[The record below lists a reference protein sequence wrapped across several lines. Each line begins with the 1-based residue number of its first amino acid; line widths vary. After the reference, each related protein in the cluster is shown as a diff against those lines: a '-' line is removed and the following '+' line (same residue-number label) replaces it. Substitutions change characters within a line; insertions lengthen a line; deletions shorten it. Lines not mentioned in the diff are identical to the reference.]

1 MNDLKKILFLLNP
14 RLKIRFIILII
25 LVIWGTILEMLSIS
39 LLIPILNILTGT
51 LQDSINFLIENNLN
65 FLIPF
70 LDFKKILI
78 IFLVIYVLK
87 IFFRLYLIHY
97 QNDFIFTFFTVL
109 LNRLYK
115 KYIFKDYLFHL
126 KNNSGILIRNLLS
139 EIHQCSIGFMGA
151 ISSIIIEFI
160 IIIGL
165 ISILV
170 VYKPYE
176 VISFV
181 TLTGLVALIIILI
194 LKKKSKVLGK
204 DRQKYSL
211 INVNNIMQSFGGI
224 KEIIVNSKENE
235 VIKKFYYNSLDLKK
249 VNYLFQ
255 VLNQMPKLIL
265 ELLVIISIVGLLFY
279 LISSGVPSSEVIIFF
294 GLLIGIFSRVM
305 PSIYKLSTSYIN
317 LSYYRPAVEL
327 LFKELK
333 NDNYNESESSLIDE
347 NNFELDFKEKI
358 EMKDISFSYPDN
370 SEETLSKA
378 NLIINK
384 GDKIGIYGE
393 SGSGKST
400 IIDILIGLLQPT
412 QGKILVDNNDI
423 KNNKRKW
430 FSKIGYVP
438 QNIFLNDDDIR
449 NNIIFYDKEE
459 NINLNRYKEAI
470 KIAQLETLLID
481 KDNKVNTNIGER
493 GIQLSGGQRQR
504 IGLARSL
511 YKNSEILIFDE
522 STNALDETNETNF
535 LDGIFSLKSNRTII
549 IISHKRAILSR
560 CNRILT
566 IKDKKI
572 IES

>member
-265 ELLVIISIVGLLFY
+265 ELLVIISISLDHSIILFASCASI
-279 LISSGVPSSEVIIFF
+279 LNSAINPF
-294 GLLIGIFSRVM
+294 LIFS
-305 PSIYKLSTSYIN
+305 
-317 LSYYRPAVEL
+317 
-327 LFKELK
+327 
-333 NDNYNESESSLIDE
+333 
-347 NNFELDFKEKI
+347 
-358 EMKDISFSYPDN
+358 
-370 SEETLSKA
+370 
-378 NLIINK
+378 
-384 GDKIGIYGE
+384 
-393 SGSGKST
+393 
-400 IIDILIGLLQPT
+400 
-412 QGKILVDNNDI
+412 
-423 KNNKRKW
+423 
-430 FSKIGYVP
+430 
-438 QNIFLNDDDIR
+438 
-449 NNIIFYDKEE
+449 
-459 NINLNRYKEAI
+459 
-470 KIAQLETLLID
+470 
-481 KDNKVNTNIGER
+481 
-493 GIQLSGGQRQR
+493 
-504 IGLARSL
+504 
-511 YKNSEILIFDE
+511 
-522 STNALDETNETNF
+522 
-535 LDGIFSLKSNRTII
+535 
-549 IISHKRAILSR
+549 
-560 CNRILT
+560 
-566 IKDKKI
+566 
-572 IES
+572 